1 MSRRARTSAA
11 PAEPLY
17 GRGGDGLALQFLVL
31 DGFSQKKIFENKLL
45 VAGREWSA
53 ANAARYVAVRGFQ
66 TSFGLDDLI
75 KRTAIWTGEISR
87 RFGHNSDA
95 PNSLS
100 HAYQYQERPLSSI
113 LACKLPVLRFAQ
125 QPRQLR
131 LDDLTVTKFE
141 SSPLA
146 AACRYAGRLPAG
158 RVSMSKPRAFR
169 STNALFFGG
178 APTQSE
184 KKGGSVLRR
193 GGAWISIREHRIQQR
208 NLQTLATGAGSA
220 ATYSTES

>member
-141 SSPLA
+141 VFS
-146 AACRYAGRLPAG
+146 AGRGLPIWW
-158 RVSMSKPRAFR
+158 
-169 STNALFFGG
+169 
-178 APTQSE
+178 PTT
-184 KKGGSVLRR
+184 GGS
-193 GGAWISIREHRIQQR
+193 GEHVQASCLPIDQR
-208 NLQTLATGAGSA
+208 ALIWGR
-220 ATYSTES
+220 TYSV